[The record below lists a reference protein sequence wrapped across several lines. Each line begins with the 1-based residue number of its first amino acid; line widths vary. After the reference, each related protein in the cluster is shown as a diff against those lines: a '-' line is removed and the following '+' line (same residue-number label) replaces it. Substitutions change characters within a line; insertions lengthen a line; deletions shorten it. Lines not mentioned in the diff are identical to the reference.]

1 MGHITFSRLK
11 HEKLSPNEPTQQPC
25 SRPDCCPLV
34 RENCSHVPTGY
45 HSALLSEKGCSLHI
59 QTSEQ
64 TVCVFLSVTRLQ
76 VLTAKPSP
84 AQVMPSKYIL
94 PSPQTNSLPGSHP
107 IPPAL
112 NSSVGSEATT
122 PTQQPDPQLHK
133 LSPSAPTPS
142 PSPPPQLPGANQGPA
157 RGYTPQHLCMAPLG
171 REIAHRSP
179 LPASSASPL

>member
-142 PSPPPQLPGANQGPA
+142 PSPPPQLPGAKQGPA
-157 RGYTPQHLCMAPLG
+157 RG
-171 REIAHRSP
+171 
-179 LPASSASPL
+179 